1 MCGCRRASGPILK
14 SLSDLGVRSRWLGG
28 FFVGLY
34 CWSTIIAFPSVSLI
48 DGLLPPLS
56 ILKVS
61 VELSLSLSPSAGW
74 WDHRYSHCSW
84 LSNMHR
90 GLRRGST
97 SDHYEW
103 QVILLE
109 AVAATVNLKIQFFTF
124 FFTFLYLHQPDRR
137 NGCMNVACWRFVC
150 VVLRAT
156 VQNLKSGLEHSYRV
170 FNAPEHDWPNVL
182 RWFK

>member
-1 MCGCRRASGPILK
+1 MCGCRQASGPILK

-124 FFTFLYLHQPDRR
+124 FSLLIFASARQKERLHE
-137 NGCMNVACWRFVC
+137 CCLLKIC
-150 VVLRAT
+150 LRGAASHST
-156 VQNLKSGLEHSYRV
+156 EPKEWTGTLIQGL
-170 FNAPEHDWPNVL
+170 
-182 RWFK
+182 